1 LSTGRIIL
9 VTLLAGMLSVVAGLL
24 GHRYLNPP
32 GPGSATH
39 SLVPQ
44 PLQTVRQ
51 LPEFSLRDVSGE
63 TLHSTRWN
71 GKVLVLNFWATWCP
85 PCLQEIP
92 RFVQLQQ
99 ELGPR
104 GLQFVGIAVDD
115 PQAVQ
120 AYAAGADVNYPL
132 LLGDESSIELSRQLG
147 NRFQALPF
155 SAIFDRNG
163 RLLYTQTGQLTVTT
177 IREQIAS
184 AL

>member
-1 LSTGRIIL
+1 MSTGKIIL
-9 VTLLAGMLSVVAGLL
+9 VTLLAGLLSIGAGVL

-32 GPGSATH
+32 GPDGSSR
-39 SLVPQ
+39 SLVPR
-44 PLQTVRQ
+44 PLQTLRQ
-51 LPEFSLRDVSGE
+51 LPAFSLTDVAGE
-63 TLHSTRWN
+63 TVTSERWQ

-85 PCLQEIP
+85 PCLREIP
-92 RFVQLQQ
+92 QFVQLQQ

-115 PQAVQ
+115 PQAVKT
-120 AYAAGADVNYPL
+120 YAAGARVNYPL
-132 LLGDESSIELSRQLG
+132 LLGDETSIELSRQLG

-155 SAIFDRNG
+155 SAIFDRSG

-177 IREQIAS
+177 IREQIAA